1 VSKHALEFE
10 AGLARL
16 GPPAWE
22 ERLEALG
29 DEHGYF
35 EPLGADHMVVFLD
48 AGPKLLVTFET
59 AVNIRKH
66 EEDAAPLGFCF
77 AQNEG
82 WSTLSIIARDESW
95 FRDPAIYGYMDRL
108 VDDGFFEDFDKVVF
122 HGNHA
127 GGYAAAAYSVAA
139 PGCTVLAYSPQAT
152 LDPRVAGFD
161 GRYLE
166 QRRSDFTSRYGYAP
180 DMIDATDHTFI
191 VFDPSQRFDAIH
203 AALFTRSNVTKL
215 RCPNMGGR
223 LDMLFDAMGINDDLL
238 RAAMDGTLDRLS
250 FARMTRARRTQKGY
264 LRALYK
270 KAFQTGH
277 PVMAANA
284 CAYGLRLGDDPFFED
299 RLRELAAEG
308 AHPTT
313 KIIRKAA
320 E

>member
-1 VSKHALEFE
+1 MSKHALTFE
-10 AGLARL
+10 AELAKL
-16 GPPAWE
+16 NAPAWE
-22 ERLEALG
+22 EQLEVLG
-29 DEHGYF
+29 EEHGYF

-59 AVNIRKH
+59 AVNIRKNNT
-66 EEDAAPLGFCF
+66 DGAPLGFRF
-77 AQNEG
+77 AQEDG

-95 FRDPAIYGYMDRL
+95 FRDPAIYGYIDRL
-108 VDDGFFEDFDKVVF
+108 VDDGFFEDFDNVVF
-122 HGNHA
+122 HGSHSGA
-127 GGYAAAAYSVAA
+127 YAAAAYSVAA
-139 PGCTVLAYSPQAT
+139 PGCTVLAYCPQAT
-152 LDPRVAGFD
+152 LDPRIAGFD

-166 QRRSDFTSRYGYAP
+166 QRRADFSSRYGYAP

-203 AALFTRSNVTKL
+203 AALFTRENVTKL

-223 LDMLFDAMGINDDLL
+223 LDALFDAMGIGDDLL
-238 RAAMDGTLDRLS
+238 RAVMDGQLNRLT
-250 FARMTRARRTQKGY
+250 FAKMIRARRTQKGY
-264 LRALYK
+264 LRSLYK

-299 RLRELAAEG
+299 RLRELEAEG
-308 AHPTT
+308 ARPTT
-313 KIIRKAA
+313 SIIRKAA